1 MHYLLKSW
9 SENFNVIINIKKTPE
24 DFPGG
29 PVVKIPH
36 FHCGGGGHR
45 FSPWSGEFHMLYGA
59 DRKKRHP
66 KLLKE

>member
-36 FHCGGGGHR
+36 FHCGGGGTD
-45 FSPWSGEFHMLYGA
+45 SVPGQGNSTCYMVQTE
-59 DRKKRHP
+59 KKDTRNY
-66 KLLKE
+66 